1 LGETLTLSRCF
12 SATRLLSVY
21 SSEAG
26 AYFLLGIR
34 IVDHVS
40 SWSLSTLTCIPVLFS
55 DSGALQDEV
64 NVTSWQILL
73 GGSPAIYLF
82 LSLRLILDEIQY

>member
-1 LGETLTLSRCF
+1 MHCRSCF
-12 SATRLLSVY
+12 ILVAF
-21 SSEAG
+21 
-26 AYFLLGIR
+26 YFNLHPGIDPG
-34 IVDHVS
+34 I
-40 SWSLSTLTCIPVLFS
+40 FS

-82 LSLRLILDEIQY
+82 LSLRLILDEIHY